1 MDLNCN
7 NYLDFLNI
15 NQKKA
20 VENSEGPCLV
30 LAGAGSGKTRVL
42 TYKILHLLIQKKAL
56 PNQILAVTF
65 TNKAASEM
73 KSRVSS
79 LLNQP
84 IDRMWIGTFHSLS
97 AKILRNH
104 CKLVGLK
111 NNFIIIDTDDQLK
124 LIKQICERESI
135 NLKEKTPKY
144 YLNVIDRLKNKGIF
158 ANNLRSQKYNKSDS
172 NIGKIYKIYQE
183 ELLRLNCV
191 DFGNL
196 ILHCID
202 IFKTH
207 KDVCLKY
214 QKLFKYILV
223 DEYQD
228 INKVQQSW
236 LEYLYQINKN
246 ICCVGD
252 DDQSIYS
259 WRGAD
264 ITNLLNFEKNF
275 SKITIIRLEQ
285 NYRST
290 QNILNCASSLIQK
303 NTGRYGKKLWSK
315 NDIGEKTS
323 ITGFWETGE
332 ESMFV
337 SGEIEKL
344 ISKNISLSEIAI
356 LFRVAAHTR
365 SFEDRF
371 INLGLP
377 YKIIGGLRFYERKEI
392 RDIIAYLRLV
402 DNLNDDLAFE
412 RVINVPKRG
421 IGKITLRKI
430 NNISR
435 INNVSMFDAAELFIQ
450 QHSSKV
456 KSEINDFIIKV
467 HKWNKIKRDINHI
480 ELTQI
485 ILEDSNYISY
495 LEQEEKNS
503 KNPENLNRAENI
515 REFIESLKDFENLEG
530 FLEHVGLVMENITN
544 TSKETI
550 SLMTMHSAKGLEFD
564 YVFLAGWEEGVFPS
578 IRSIEELGNSGLEE
592 ERRLAYVA
600 LTRARKKINITYVNQ
615 NRYSYASHDY
625 NIPSRFIDE
634 LPKNLVDIRDSSLLG
649 NNNFLDNFI
658 TSQDNYQNHLSPG
671 RKRLVSNYKSS
682 DIEWDFNQDIS
693 NEENMRKG
701 DRVFHQK
708 FGYGKIL
715 FIEGDKAKVDFEKS
729 SQKQVF
735 VKYLQFMN

>member
-1 MDLNCN
+1 M
-7 NYLDFLNI
+7 
-15 NQKKA
+15 
-20 VENSEGPCLV
+20 
-30 LAGAGSGKTRVL
+30 AGAGSGKTRVL
-42 TYKILHLLIQKKAL
+42 TFKILHLLIQKKAL

-65 TNKAASEM
+65 TNKAATEM

-97 AKILRNH
+97 AKILRAH
-104 CKLVGLK
+104 CELVGLK

-124 LIKQICERESI
+124 LIKQICERERI

-144 YLNVIDRLKNKGIF
+144 YLNVIEGLKNKGIF

-172 NIGKIYKIYQE
+172 DIGKIYKIYQE

-196 ILHCID
+196 ILHCIY

-332 ESMFV
+332 ESIFV
-337 SGEIEKL
+337 SSEIEKL
-344 ISKNISLSEIAI
+344 ISKKIPLSEIAI

-421 IGKITLRKI
+421 IGKITLSKI

-435 INNVSMFDAAELFIQ
+435 INNVSMFDAAEMFIQ
-450 QHSSKV
+450 QHALKG
-456 KSEINDFIIKV
+456 KSEINEFIIKV
-467 HKWNKIKRDINHI
+467 HKWNKIKKDINHI

-485 ILEDSNYISY
+485 IL
-495 LEQEEKNS
+495 
-503 KNPENLNRAENI
+503 
-515 REFIESLKDFENLEG
+515 
-530 FLEHVGLVMENITN
+530 
-544 TSKETI
+544 
-550 SLMTMHSAKGLEFD
+550 
-564 YVFLAGWEEGVFPS
+564 
-578 IRSIEELGNSGLEE
+578 
-592 ERRLAYVA
+592 RRFKLY
-600 LTRARKKINITYVNQ
+600 
-615 NRYSYASHDY
+615 
-625 NIPSRFIDE
+625 
-634 LPKNLVDIRDSSLLG
+634 
-649 NNNFLDNFI
+649 
-658 TSQDNYQNHLSPG
+658 
-671 RKRLVSNYKSS
+671 
-682 DIEWDFNQDIS
+682 
-693 NEENMRKG
+693 
-701 DRVFHQK
+701 
-708 FGYGKIL
+708 
-715 FIEGDKAKVDFEKS
+715 
-729 SQKQVF
+729 
-735 VKYLQFMN
+735 

>member
-1 MDLNCN
+1 MNYK
-7 NYLDFLNI
+7 NYLDCLNI
-15 NQKKA
+15 DQKKA
-20 VENSEGPCLV
+20 VENSEGSCLV

-42 TYKILHLLIQKKAL
+42 TFKILHLLVQKKAL

-65 TNKAASEM
+65 TNKAATEM

-79 LLNQP
+79 LLNYP

-97 AKILRNH
+97 AKILRAH
-104 CKLVGLK
+104 CELVGLK
-111 NNFIIIDTDDQLK
+111 KNFIIVDTFDQLK
-124 LIKQICERESI
+124 LMKQICERERI

-144 YLNVIDRLKNKGIF
+144 YLNVIDGLKNKGIF
-158 ANNLRSQKYNKSDS
+158 VNNLHSQKYNKSDS
-172 NIGKIYKIYQE
+172 NIEKVYKIYQE

-236 LEYLYQINKN
+236 IEYLYQINKN

-323 ITGFWETGE
+323 ITGFWETKE
-332 ESMFV
+332 EAIFV

-344 ISKNISLSEIAI
+344 ISKKIPLNEIAL

-412 RVINVPKRG
+412 RVINIPKRG
-421 IGKITLRKI
+421 IGKITLNKI

-435 INNVSMFDAAELFIQ
+435 INNV
-450 QHSSKV
+450 
-456 KSEINDFIIKV
+456 
-467 HKWNKIKRDINHI
+467 
-480 ELTQI
+480 
-485 ILEDSNYISY
+485 
-495 LEQEEKNS
+495 
-503 KNPENLNRAENI
+503 
-515 REFIESLKDFENLEG
+515 
-530 FLEHVGLVMENITN
+530 
-544 TSKETI
+544 
-550 SLMTMHSAKGLEFD
+550 
-564 YVFLAGWEEGVFPS
+564 
-578 IRSIEELGNSGLEE
+578 
-592 ERRLAYVA
+592 
-600 LTRARKKINITYVNQ
+600 
-615 NRYSYASHDY
+615 
-625 NIPSRFIDE
+625 
-634 LPKNLVDIRDSSLLG
+634 
-649 NNNFLDNFI
+649 
-658 TSQDNYQNHLSPG
+658 
-671 RKRLVSNYKSS
+671 
-682 DIEWDFNQDIS
+682 
-693 NEENMRKG
+693 
-701 DRVFHQK
+701 
-708 FGYGKIL
+708 
-715 FIEGDKAKVDFEKS
+715 
-729 SQKQVF
+729 
-735 VKYLQFMN
+735 